1 MNSLEV
7 LPIEEITVRIEKAR
21 GVMRQMLDEPIG
33 MLFFSRTALYYF
45 SGHWGTGVFFLPVD
59 GEPLLFCRRGIERAR
74 LESPLNHIISFRS
87 YRDIAEVLADFGYI
101 SEKIGVEKKSLD
113 WEMAERLQNAFVGK
127 DFVSCDLI
135 WSCIRAVKTD
145 WELRKM
151 ELCGKRHDRAVREML
166 PKQIHCG
173 MTEREIALV
182 VWQVFFEL
190 GHQGMMRMQAAGEE
204 IFLGHVSAGDSGNY
218 PSVFDGALGL
228 RGMHPAAVHMGYQ
241 GKIWQDGEPLTLDCG
256 FVLEGYHSDKTQVF
270 WGSSP
275 VPDKVRVA
283 QQLCV
288 EIEHELASMLRSG
301 NLPENLY
308 KRALEMAEA
317 GGQSEGFMGL
327 GGNKVKFLGHGIG
340 LNVDEFPVIAKK
352 FRMPLQKNM
361 TIALEPKIGIPGVG
375 MVGVE
380 NIFVVTENGGKR
392 LSGFSDDILSI

>member
-1 MNSLEV
+1 MKSLEV

-21 GVMRQMLDEPIG
+21 SVMQQMLDEPIG

-45 SGHWGTGVFFLPVD
+45 SGHWGAGACFLPVE

-74 LESPLNHIISFRS
+74 LESPLQHIVSFRS
-87 YRDIAEVLADFGYI
+87 YRDIADVLADFGYA
-101 SEKIGVEKKSLD
+101 SDKIAVEKKSLD
-113 WEMAERLQNAFVGK
+113 WEMSERLQKSFVGTE
-127 DFVSCDLI
+127 FVSCDLI

-151 ELCGKRHDRAVREML
+151 ELCGKRHDKAIREML
-166 PKQIHCG
+166 VGKIHCG
-173 MTEREIALV
+173 MTEREIALA

-190 GHQGMMRMQAAGEE
+190 GHQGMMRMQAQGEE
-204 IFLGHVSAGDSGNY
+204 MFLGHVSAGDSGNY

-275 VPDKVRVA
+275 IPDKVHAA

-288 EIEHELASMLRSG
+288 EIEHEIASMLRPE
-301 NLPENLY
+301 NLPEDLY
-308 KRALEMAEA
+308 KRALKMAEA

-340 LNVDEFPVIAKK
+340 LSVDEFPVIAKK

-380 NIFVVTENGGKR
+380 NTFVVTENGGKR
-392 LSGFSDDILSI
+392 LSGFSDDILSV

>member
-1 MNSLEV
+1 MKSLEV
-7 LPIEEITVRIEKAR
+7 LPIEEITVRIKKAR
-21 GVMRQMLDEPIG
+21 GVMRQMFDEPIG

-45 SGHWGTGVFFLPVD
+45 SGHWGSGAFFLPAE
-59 GEPLLFCRRGIERAR
+59 GEPILFCRRGIERAR
-74 LESPLNHIISFRS
+74 LESPLQHSIPFRS
-87 YRDIAEVLADFGYI
+87 YRDIAEVLADFGYA

-113 WEMAERLQNAFVGK
+113 WEMAERLQKAFVGK
-127 DFVSCDLI
+127 EFVSCDLI
-135 WSCIRAVKTD
+135 WSFIRAVKTD

-151 ELCGKRHDRAVREML
+151 ELCGKRHDRAVREL
-166 PKQIHCG
+166 LVGKIHCG
-173 MTEREIALV
+173 MTEREISLA
-182 VWQVFFEL
+182 VWQVFFDL
-190 GHQGMMRMQAAGEE
+190 GHQGMMRMQAHGEE

-275 VPDKVRVA
+275 VPDKVQAA

-288 EIEHELASMLRSG
+288 EIEHEIASLLRPG
-301 NLPENLY
+301 NLPEDLY

-340 LNVDEFPVIAKK
+340 LCVDEFPVIAKK

-380 NIFVVTENGGKR
+380 NTFVVTENGGKR
-392 LSGFSDDILSI
+392 LSGFSDDILSV